1 MAKSKLTKQAI
12 KFLVEMYEHETENYT
27 YQDIADMIKT
37 QFGISVSVQAVMLS
51 YHKHKDN
58 FSTTTGTDIKAASAN
73 IKTDDTAIKPKTVFE
88 RQDKTQVKTAGF
100 SEDSNSLSKTDV
112 DSLFKKSD
120 L

>member
-1 MAKSKLTKQAI
+1 MAKLTKQAI
-12 KFLVEMYEHETENYT
+12 RFLVEMYDHETENHT
-27 YQDIADMIKT
+27 FQEIAPLIEA
-37 QFGISVSVQAVMLS
+37 QYGISVTWQALRKS

-88 RQDKTQVKTAGF
+88 RQDKTQVKTVGF

-112 DSLFKKSD
+112 DSLFKKG
-120 L
+120 